1 MMIDKCVRK
10 KENTPSSYFWRPKR
24 VVFQLPISMDM
35 RRYTEVIPTHTGGFL
50 ELTKMKQSVNEIT
63 GPIDI
68 ILADSNP
75 LVLSALSELI
85 DRDPRFSL
93 VATVAT
99 AEGFLGTF
107 MRVPVQVAIIDWN
120 LPALGG
126 AKLIEILRDQENAP
140 RIVVYAEDN
149 GDLPRLAISAG
160 AAAFAARSSDVE
172 TLLDTCIDVAAGKMV
187 FPFIDVRNLQSDP
200 IHALSRKE
208 RAMLEALSKGLTN
221 RELSKELEITIN
233 TVKFHLSNLYDKLS
247 VKNRAQA
254 IALYYSSRLAIEKTT
269 DDGIPR

>member
-1 MMIDKCVRK
+1 MGSLRGLFVLNQ
-10 KENTPSSYFWRPKR
+10 NT
-24 VVFQLPISMDM
+24 
-35 RRYTEVIPTHTGGFL
+35 
-50 ELTKMKQSVNEIT
+50 NEI
-63 GPIDI
+63 GAPIDI

-93 VATVAT
+93 VATAAT

-126 AKLIEILRDQENAP
+126 AKLIEILRDQANAP
-140 RIVVYAEDN
+140 RIVVYAEET
-149 GDLPRLAISAG
+149 GDLPRLAMTAG
-160 AAAFAARSSDVE
+160 AAAFAARSSDAE
-172 TLLDTCIDVAAGKMV
+172 TLLETCVDVAAGKMV

-200 IHALSRKE
+200 IQMLSRKE
-208 RAMLEALSKGLTN
+208 RAMLQALSKGLTN
-221 RELSKELEITIN
+221 RELSKELEVTIN
-233 TVKFHLSNLYDKLS
+233 TVKFHLSNLYEKLG

-254 IALYYSSRLAIEKTT
+254 IAFYYSSRLAIEKDDT
-269 DDGIPR
+269 DGIPK

>member
-1 MMIDKCVRK
+1 MG
-10 KENTPSSYFWRPKR
+10 S
-24 VVFQLPISMDM
+24 L
-35 RRYTEVIPTHTGGFL
+35 L
-50 ELTKMKQSVNEIT
+50 ERILMNQSVNEI
-63 GPIDI
+63 GSPIDV

-93 VATVAT
+93 VATSAT

-120 LPALGG
+120 LPVLGG
-126 AKLIEILRDQENAP
+126 AKLIEVLRDHESAP
-140 RIVVYAEDN
+140 RIVVYAEDT
-149 GDLPRLAISAG
+149 GDLPRLAMTAG
-160 AAAFAARSSDVE
+160 AAAFAARSSKAE
-172 TLLDTCIDVAAGKMV
+172 TLLDTCVDVAAGKMV

-200 IHALSRKE
+200 IQMLSRKE

-221 RELSKELEITIN
+221 RELAKELGITVN
-233 TVKFHLSNLYDKLS
+233 TVKFHLSNLYEKLS

-254 IALYYSSRLAIEKTT
+254 IAFYYSSRLAIESKGA
-269 DDGIPR
+269 DGIPE